1 LSYTRGAASRVAGVE
16 LPLEVTALVP
26 VLVGVYVLGARRDP
40 PERVRIAFFAV
51 ALALIVGVFVT
62 PLQPLALHS
71 FLWAHLLQNV
81 VLAEWAPALL
91 VLSLTPAAAARL
103 ERHRTV
109 RVLTAP
115 LVALPIWLGTY
126 FVWHLPWLYDA
137 ALHRPHWLL
146 HVEHLSYL
154 VTGCLAWW
162 PVVHGRY
169 PSGVKA
175 AYLFAAF
182 ALASPLG
189 LLLALLPT
197 PVYTVYRD
205 APRIWDLSALADQ
218 QLAGATMAAEQA
230 VVFFAVFAFFL
241 VRFLQEEELAGV
253 FDELK
258 ASRPR

>member
-1 LSYTRGAASRVAGVE
+1 VE
-16 LPLEVTALVP
+16 LPLEATALVP
-26 VLVGVYVLGARRDP
+26 ALLVAYVLGVRRAP
-40 PERVRIAFFAV
+40 PDRVRVVCFGV
-51 ALALIVGVFVT
+51 AMTLIVLVFVT
-62 PLQPLALHS
+62 PLQHLALHS

-91 VLSLTPAAAARL
+91 VLSLSPAAAARL

-109 RVLTAP
+109 RVLTNP
-115 LVALPIWLGTY
+115 LVALPVWLATY

-137 ALHRPHWLL
+137 ALRRPHWLL
-146 HVEHLSYL
+146 HLEHLSYL

-169 PSGVKA
+169 RSGVKA

-197 PVYTVYRD
+197 PIYTVYRD
-205 APRIWDLSALADQ
+205 APRVWNLSALADQ
-218 QLAGATMAAEQA
+218 QLAGASMAAEQA

-241 VRFLQEEELAGV
+241 VRFLQEEELAGA
-253 FDELK
+253 FDELR